1 MAIGVFKMNKKTILK
16 KIDGMSS
23 FTEKLE
29 YLNKLFLQAKN
40 NADEEMILDMI
51 KQLKF
56 WGR

>member
-1 MAIGVFKMNKKTILK
+1 MNKKTILK

-23 FTEKLE
+23 YAEKLE